1 MADERSSAHSSFDE
15 TYLESKMT
23 TSQIIDRDKLKP
35 YFFLAIVVAVLL
47 LVASV
52 GGLFVKS
59 VYAQIMPADR
69 LPAAYGQ
76 DLLSLLVVPALGVS
90 LYFAVRGSAR
100 GLIALAGILGYVA
113 YAYALYAFE
122 GLYSVL
128 FPVYVALLGL
138 SVYALAGILTNI
150 NGERYRSYI
159 GERMP
164 ERAISLYL
172 LSVDVLIVP
181 IWLWIIV
188 KTISTGELST
198 GFNTVYV
205 LDLAVLLPA
214 FLVGAILLWRRISG
228 GYILSGVLLIKAM
241 TLGLS
246 IVFGYV
252 FQIVSGLAV
261 SLGRGGLYLM
271 LTIVGGILTI
281 AYLRNLKKPIDV
293 VYISD

>member
-1 MADERSSAHSSFDE
+1 
-15 TYLESKMT
+15 MT
-23 TSQIIDRDKLKP
+23 IQVIDRDKLKP
-35 YFFLAIVVAVLL
+35 YFVLATVVTVLL
-47 LVASV
+47 LVASA

-59 VYAQIMPADR
+59 IYAQVVPADL

-76 DLLSLLVVPALGVS
+76 DLLSLLAVPALGVA
-90 LYFAVRGSAR
+90 LYFAVRGSVR

-113 YAYALYAFE
+113 YAYAFYAFE

-128 FPVYVALLGL
+128 FPIYVALLGL
-138 SVYALAGILTNI
+138 SVYALVGILTNI
-150 NGERYRSYI
+150 DGRAYRLYI

-181 IWLWIIV
+181 IWLWIIA

-214 FLVGAILLWRRISG
+214 FLVGAILLWRKASS
-228 GYILSGVLLIKAM
+228 GYILSGVLVIKAM

-252 FQIVSGLAV
+252 LQIASGNTVSF
-261 SLGRGGLYLM
+261 GRGGLYLV
-271 LTIVGGILTI
+271 LTIAGVILTV
-281 AYLRNLKKPIDV
+281 AYLRNLKKPVDV
-293 VYISD
+293 VYIND